1 MLSLLLDSS
10 NSALAVGLAED
21 GKLVDEIQ
29 YEANQRQSEVMVD
42 EIAKL
47 FDKHN
52 VTKKDLS
59 GVVVTKGPGSYT
71 GVRIA
76 LTVAK
81 TVAFAW
87 NTPLF
92 LVSSVE
98 ALKDGDKPSICLSN
112 ARSKRSYISVYEG
125 EKAIMDFIF
134 CK

>member
-59 GVVVTKGPGSYT
+59 G
-71 GVRIA
+71 
-76 LTVAK
+76 
-81 TVAFAW
+81 
-87 NTPLF
+87 
-92 LVSSVE
+92 
-98 ALKDGDKPSICLSN
+98 LSL
-112 ARSKRSYISVYEG
+112 IH
-125 EKAIMDFIF
+125 I
-134 CK
+134 